1 MIISIKRKQIL
12 KSKYIYMAAN
22 TTMYSPSYVS
32 HCNIQCY
39 TDTIMYAL
47 VGGTIKVDSLKNPL
61 EHYFNRVQSKN
72 IYIIWVSVIY

>member
-1 MIISIKRKQIL
+1 
-12 KSKYIYMAAN
+12 MAAN

-47 VGGTIKVDSLKNPL
+47 VGGTIKVDSLEIPYNIILIELNPKIFIL
-61 EHYFNRVQSKN
+61 FGFRSYTKL
-72 IYIIWVSVIY
+72 VIYVHE